1 MGLLQKKQFIYKI
14 GTIKDHLYFVYNSC
28 FAAALFSW
36 FWKVFAW
43 QPAGLIAARYITPAV
58 KYCSILLAPI
68 CCDI

>member
-14 GTIKDHLYFVYNSC
+14 GTIEEHPYFVYNSC

-43 QPAGLIAARYITPAV
+43 QSGRSYRCQIY
-58 KYCSILLAPI
+58 YSGG
-68 CCDI
+68 

>member
-14 GTIKDHLYFVYNSC
+14 GTIEEHPYFVYNSC

-43 QPAGLIAARYITPAV
+43 QPAGLIAARY
-58 KYCSILLAPI
+58 YSGG
-68 CCDI
+68 